1 MAQDESTKTYADLAL
16 KQGRPSMAEP
26 PDEFDL
32 PTNSVFR
39 SAQKD
44 IIGKNVKP
52 GKSGIELNY
61 LSFSKV
67 FVLWRPWDVC
77 ARCAAAL
84 NDDNIEI
91 RLPDVGDYVCPHVQ
105 EAEFKVIRDK
115 CLSGDFLLDR
125 QEFFNLRD
133 GTRCV
138 HISWLEVDA
147 EKLKQ
152 LDQLKRVRDKMDNIF
167 PHDPTKK

>member
-1 MAQDESTKTYADLAL
+1 MASL
-16 KQGRPSMAEP
+16 GRM
-26 PDEFDL
+26 
-32 PTNSVFR
+32 R
-39 SAQKD
+39 
-44 IIGKNVKP
+44 
-52 GKSGIELNY
+52 
-61 LSFSKV
+61 
-67 FVLWRPWDVC
+67 
-77 ARCAAAL
+77 RCAAAL

-91 RLPDVGDYVCPHVQ
+91 RLPYVGDYVCPHVQ